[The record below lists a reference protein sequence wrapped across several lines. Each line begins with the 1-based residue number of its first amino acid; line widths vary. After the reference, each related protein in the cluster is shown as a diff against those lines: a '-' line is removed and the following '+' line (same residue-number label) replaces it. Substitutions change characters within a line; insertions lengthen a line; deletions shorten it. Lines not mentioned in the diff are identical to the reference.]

1 MDIHIIGGGIL
12 AELIIEIIES
22 NPDMKVAGIYDD
34 GYPNRKNVLGY
45 NIIGKID
52 HIQSK
57 SQLHLA
63 IGIGEPKFR
72 MQFLADSRFKDSY
85 FPSLIHKTALISKYS
100 KIGKGVIVGPF
111 TSILNNSRIG
121 KGCCILSHVNINQSV
136 VLENFCLVGAGVI
149 IGNGVHIGEGCH
161 LGMGSKISLN
171 YRLKAWSSYD

>member
-12 AELIIEIIES
+12 ARLIIEIIES
-22 NPDMKVAGIYDD
+22 NPDMKVSGIYDD
-34 GYPNRKNVLGY
+34 GYPYRKNVLGY
-45 NIIGKID
+45 KVIGKIK

-57 SQLHLA
+57 SRLNLA
-63 IGIGEPKFR
+63 IGIGEPKSR
-72 MQFLADSRFKDSY
+72 MQFLEDSRFKDCY

-121 KGCCILSHVNINQSV
+121 EGCCILSHVNINQSV
-136 VLENFCLVGAGVI
+136 ILENFCLVGAGAI

-161 LGMGSKISLN
+161 LGLGSKISLN
-171 YRLKAWSSYD
+171 YRLEAWSCYD